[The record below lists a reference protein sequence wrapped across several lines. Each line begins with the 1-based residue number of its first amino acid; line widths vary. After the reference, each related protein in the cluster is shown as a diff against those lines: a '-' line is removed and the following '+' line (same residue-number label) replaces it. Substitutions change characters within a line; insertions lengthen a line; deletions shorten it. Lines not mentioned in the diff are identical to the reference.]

1 MRISL
6 PDSRENGFTKRFIP
20 HQPGS
25 NDDDQP
31 GGATPI
37 AITAP
42 DLDGSIIA
50 PPEQVHPPW
59 LVPGVGTAL

>member
-6 PDSRENGFTKRFIP
+6 GDSRANRFTKWSIAPR
-20 HQPGS
+20 PGS

-42 DLDGSIIA
+42 DLDDPIIA
-50 PPEQVHPPW
+50 LPEQSHRPW